1 MTTDTAGESQ
11 YFRATFTQK
20 ERDHLASTGAAMKDG
35 SYPIRNK
42 EDLHNAIQ
50 AFGRAKNPDAVK
62 AHIISR
68 AKALGLT
75 SMLPDS
81 WNAGSRSAGD
91 EWEMRYATTQ
101 LREVEFREPT
111 GPEATGDG
119 CFTLT
124 GYAAVFNSETTL
136 RDGKFARLR
145 EQIQPGAFRDVLA
158 SNPDVHLLIGHNLDL
173 PLARTGIRGKGG
185 LELSEDQ
192 NGLRV
197 FARMNP
203 NISYV
208 RDLAEHMRDGVID
221 QMSFAF
227 TVPHDGDSFET
238 TDLPDGRSDSLR
250 TINRVGRL
258 FDVTVTPQGAYSETS
273 ASLRS
278 LAGLSRR
285 APADS
290 FGYGAGDLTVA
301 PANDLAGGRV
311 VAPDEGDAVRELAR
325 ARARA
330 RKGAIQARNAYPPRR
345 TA

>member
-20 ERDHLASTGAAMKDG
+20 ERDKLAQTGAAMKDG

-81 WNAGSRSAGD
+81 WNVGSRSAGD
-91 EWEMRYATTQ
+91 EWEMRYATSP

-111 GPEATGDG
+111 GPDATGGDWY
-119 CFTLT
+119 TLT

-136 RDGKFARLR
+136 RDGKFARIR
-145 EQIQPGAFRDVLA
+145 EKIEPGAFRDVLA
-158 SNPDVHLLIGHNLDL
+158 SQPDVHLLIGHNLDL

-185 LELSEDQ
+185 LELSEDN

-208 RDLAEHMRDGVID
+208 RDLAENMRDGVID

-250 TINRVGRL
+250 TITRVGRL

-273 ASLRS
+273 AALRS

-285 APADS
+285 APLDS
-290 FGYGAGDLTVA
+290 FGHGAGDFTIA
-301 PANDLAGGRV
+301 PDDLAGGRV
-311 VAPDEGDAVRELAR
+311 VASDEGDARAELAR

-330 RKGAIQARNAYPPRR
+330 RNRAVQARHAYPRR